1 MINLSVRT
9 TTKRYNDVIPAE
21 TTIGEILDKY
31 GITLTVG
38 QTNANGTV
46 LTDDDLALS
55 ASEFAN
61 GDDLKIFN
69 VAKHDNNC

>member
-9 TTKRYNDVIPAE
+9 TTKRFNDIIPAE
-21 TTIGEILDKY
+21 TTIGDILDKY

-46 LTDDDLALS
+46 LNNDDLAS
-55 ASEFAN
+55 PASEFADEEGN
-61 GDDLKIFN
+61 LKIFN
-69 VAKHDNNC
+69 VAKHDNN

>member
-9 TTKRYNDVIPAE
+9 TTKRSSDVISPE
-21 TTIGEILDKY
+21 TTIGEILNKY

-46 LTDDDLALS
+46 LNADDLEAT
-55 ASEFAN
+55 AADFA
-61 GDDLKIFN
+61 DDSNNLTIFN
-69 VAKHDNNC
+69 VAKHDNN